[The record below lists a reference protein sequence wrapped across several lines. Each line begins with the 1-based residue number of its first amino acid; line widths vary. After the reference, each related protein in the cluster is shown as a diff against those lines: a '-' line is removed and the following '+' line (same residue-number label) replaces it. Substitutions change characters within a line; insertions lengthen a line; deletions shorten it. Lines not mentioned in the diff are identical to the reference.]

1 LLALFFVR
9 AKRFGTGGKL
19 GLGMFELLCDL
30 VFVGFVVFIAESDTA
45 DHSCLE
51 FFLFRLLQ
59 IKAETDERVSLKR
72 VRSKSLVVEH
82 FTAQMRENETFVNEV
97 EPG

>member
-1 LLALFFVR
+1 
-9 AKRFGTGGKL
+9 
-19 GLGMFELLCDL
+19 MFELLCDL

-51 FFLFRLLQ
+51 FFLFRFVQ

-72 VRSKSLVVEH
+72 VGCESLVVEH
-82 FTAQMRENETFVNEV
+82 FAAQMRDNETFINEV
-97 EPG
+97 KSG